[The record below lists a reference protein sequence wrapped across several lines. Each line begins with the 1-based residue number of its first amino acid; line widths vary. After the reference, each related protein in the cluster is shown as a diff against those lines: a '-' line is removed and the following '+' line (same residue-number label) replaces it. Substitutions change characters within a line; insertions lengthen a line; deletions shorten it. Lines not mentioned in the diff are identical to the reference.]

1 MIEVIE
7 DQLRPKEEAIENL
20 TETLTETAEDEDL
33 LAKALREKAKV
44 EMDDYLKSRE
54 DDQEVA
60 N

>member
-1 MIEVIE
+1 MIETIE

-20 TETLTETAEDEDL
+20 TETLTETVDDEDL

-44 EMDDYLKSRE
+44 EMDDYLKSKE
-54 DDQEVA
+54 NDQEVT